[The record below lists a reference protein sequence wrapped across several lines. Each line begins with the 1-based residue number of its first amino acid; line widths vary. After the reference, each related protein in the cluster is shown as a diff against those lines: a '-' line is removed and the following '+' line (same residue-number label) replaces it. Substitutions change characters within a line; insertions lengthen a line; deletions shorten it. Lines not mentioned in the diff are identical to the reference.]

1 MRALAI
7 LVLSSGLIC
16 SACLGQPIPK
26 QVRAGT
32 TFALPINLIDRLGF
46 GVQPGAG
53 DPEGLLGSDPQRG
66 DVRFVL
72 CTNESCTPETRL
84 VTRYLARIHPDPASN
99 AALSGQVSLGAMTL
113 DSFLLG
119 QPVAILDVPLATP
132 SGTYDLRYVKS
143 EAGTTGLNV
152 RLTSIQILPGTQE
165 QFTTLGIDQ
174 ATRLSVSQSLKDLVP
189 NPILVLDLL
198 KDGEDL
204 PAAARLVISHPPQVT
219 IRGAFEYG
227 ARGSGS
233 IVRVVPGVTRNTVS
247 ISLIDPDRRTSS
259 LALVFQLTDANRPAV
274 LSDFAVTQQT
284 LYDPDGAEIP
294 IAAALSS
301 PGNRFSPLAIR

>member
-1 MRALAI
+1 MRALARLI
-7 LVLSSGLIC
+7 LSSGLIC

-32 TFALPINLIDRLGF
+32 TFALPINLISGLGF

-53 DPEGLLGSDPQRG
+53 DPERLLGSDPQRG

-72 CTNESCTPETRL
+72 CANDSCTPETRL

-99 AALSGQVSLGAMTL
+99 AALSGQVSLGGMTL

-132 SGTYDLRYVKS
+132 SGTYTLRYVKS
-143 EAGTTGLNV
+143 EAGTIGATLN
-152 RLTSIQILPGTQE
+152 LTSIQILPGTQE
-165 QFTTLGIDQ
+165 QFTTLGLDQ
-174 ATRLSVSQSLKDLVP
+174 ATGLSVSQSLKDLVP
-189 NPILVLDLL
+189 NPILVLGLL
-198 KDGEDL
+198 KEAVDL
-204 PAAARLVISHPPQVT
+204 PAAARLVVSHPPQVT

-233 IVRVVPGVTRNTVS
+233 IVRVVPGVAPNTVS
-247 ISLIDPDRRTSS
+247 LSLIDPDRRTTS
-259 LALVFQLTDANRPAV
+259 LALVFQLTDSNRPA
-274 LSDFAVTQQT
+274 SSADFMIAEQT
-284 LYDPDGAEIP
+284 LYDPDGVEIP
-294 IAAALSS
+294 IASTATA
-301 PGNRFSPLAIR
+301 PGNRFTPREIR